1 MARQATW
8 TSGRGSAAHGQKGQ
22 DQGQGQGLSQA
33 KSSIPTTR
41 IGYLGV
47 GQKPLLTLAYCCGC
61 AVTAT
66 LSRSTFTGLRCKE
79 CGHPYGA
86 GAKHVCEDV
95 CFGPLEVVYDYD
107 VIKSRVTRA
116 TIEAGPVSIWRY
128 REFLPIEGDPIDVG
142 TGFTPLLKAN
152 RLAKRLGLKN
162 LYIKN
167 DGVNMPTLSFK
178 DRVVS
183 VALTRARELGFTTVS
198 CASTGNLANSTA
210 AIAAHAGLDCCV
222 FIPSDLELGK
232 VLGTL
237 IYNPTLMAVKG
248 NYDQVN
254 RLCSEVANTYG
265 WGFVNIN
272 LRPYYSEGSK
282 TLGYE
287 VIEQLGWQLPDHI
300 VAPLASGSLFTK
312 IRKGFDEFIKVGLV
326 DEKPVRFSG
335 AQAEGCSPIAQA
347 FAEGRDFITPV
358 KPNTIAKSIA
368 IGNPADGPYAIDI
381 ANRTGGTIA
390 AVSDAEI
397 VAGIQLLAET
407 EGVFTET
414 AGGTTIAVL
423 KKLVEQGK
431 IDPSETTVAY
441 ITGNGL
447 KTLEA
452 VSDAVGE
459 PLTIEPQLA
468 SFNAA
473 WERAQASHR
482 SSVDH

>member
-1 MARQATW
+1 
-8 TSGRGSAAHGQKGQ
+8 
-22 DQGQGQGLSQA
+22 
-33 KSSIPTTR
+33 
-41 IGYLGV
+41 
-47 GQKPLLTLAYCCGC
+47 
-61 AVTAT
+61 VTAT
-66 LSRSTFTGLRCKE
+66 LTSQTFAGLRCKE
-79 CGHPYGA
+79 CGHAYAPEA
-86 GAKHVCEDV
+86 RHVCEDV

-107 VIKSRVTRA
+107 AIRARVSRA
-116 TIEAGPVSIWRY
+116 SIEAGPTSIWRY
-128 REFLPIEGDPIDVG
+128 RDFLPIEGDPIDVG
-142 TGFTPLLKAN
+142 TGFTPLLRAN
-152 RLAKRLGLKN
+152 RLARRLGLKE

-183 VALTRARELGFTTVS
+183 VALTRARELGFSTVS

-210 AIAAHAGLDCCV
+210 AIAAHAGMECCV
-222 FIPSDLELGK
+222 FIPADLEAGK
-232 VLGTL
+232 ILGTL
-237 IYNPTLMAVKG
+237 VYNPTLMAVRG

-287 VIEQLGWQLPDHI
+287 VVEQLGWRLPDHI

-312 IRKGFDEFIKVGLV
+312 IRKGFDEFMKVGLV
-326 DEKPVRFSG
+326 EEKHVRFSG

-368 IGNPADGPYAIDI
+368 IGNPADGPYALDI
-381 ANRTGGTIA
+381 ASRTGGSIE
-390 AVSDAEI
+390 AVNDQEI
-397 VAGIQLLAET
+397 IEGIQLLAET

-447 KTLEA
+447 KTTEA
-452 VSDAVGE
+452 VASAVGE
-459 PLTIEPQLA
+459 PLTIDPQL
-468 SFNAA
+468 SDFNAA
-473 WERAQASHR
+473 WERAQSLQRATWDT
-482 SSVDH
+482 VGV

>member
-1 MARQATW
+1 M
-8 TSGRGSAAHGQKGQ
+8 
-22 DQGQGQGLSQA
+22 
-33 KSSIPTTR
+33 
-41 IGYLGV
+41 
-47 GQKPLLTLAYCCGC
+47 
-61 AVTAT
+61 TAT
-66 LSRSTFTGLRCKE
+66 LTSQTFAGLRCKE
-79 CGHPYGA
+79 CGHAYAPEA
-86 GAKHVCEDV
+86 RHVCEDV

-107 VIKSRVTRA
+107 AIRSRVSRA
-116 TIEAGPVSIWRY
+116 SIEAGPASIWRY
-128 REFLPIEGDPIDVG
+128 RDFLPIEGDPIDVG
-142 TGFTPLLKAN
+142 TGFTPLLRAN
-152 RLAKRLGLKN
+152 RLARRLGLKE

-183 VALTRARELGFTTVS
+183 VALTRARELGFSTVS

-210 AIAAHAGLDCCV
+210 AIAAHAGMECCV
-222 FIPSDLELGK
+222 FIPADLEAGK
-232 VLGTL
+232 ILGTL
-237 IYNPTLMAVKG
+237 VYNPTLMAVRG

-287 VIEQLGWQLPDHI
+287 VVEQLGWRLPDHI

-312 IRKGFDEFIKVGLV
+312 IRKGFDEFMKVGLV
-326 DEKPVRFSG
+326 EEKHVRFSG

-368 IGNPADGPYAIDI
+368 IGNPADGPYALDI
-381 ANRTGGTIA
+381 ASRSGGSIA
-390 AVSDAEI
+390 AVNDEEI
-397 VAGIQLLAET
+397 IEGIKLLAET

-447 KTLEA
+447 KTTEA
-452 VSDAVGE
+452 VASAVGE
-459 PLTIEPQLA
+459 PLTIDPQLA
-468 SFNAA
+468 DFNAA
-473 WERAQASHR
+473 WERAQSLQRATWDT
-482 SSVDH
+482 VGV